1 MWKKY
6 PTYETLNKII
16 NYFKIEPF
24 MLFENIDYGSNDDNY
39 NEIIKR
45 LNIIK
50 NNDEKL
56 KTLLEFIKIL
66 T

>member
-1 MWKKY
+1 MKNKLINIIIIIVL
-6 PTYETLNKII
+6 TLVVL
-16 NYFKIEPF
+16 YFSLK
-24 MLFENIDYGSNDDNY
+24 DNY

-50 NNDEKL
+50 NNNEKI

>member
-1 MWKKY
+1 
-6 PTYETLNKII
+6 
-16 NYFKIEPF
+16 
-24 MLFENIDYGSNDDNY
+24 MLFEDVDYGSKNDNY

-50 NNDEKL
+50 DNEEKI